1 MVVAK
6 HRVRNPSP
14 IQQLMISQIADPLLD
29 FVQKKYGAIIM
40 VMIALL
46 IVNNLLIFG
55 VVVSFLIC

>member
-1 MVVAK
+1 
-6 HRVRNPSP
+6 
-14 IQQLMISQIADPLLD
+14 LMISQIADPLLD